1 MITYLNYVVE
11 KSDMNVK
18 KYARTG
24 SFAPAS
30 WLAVLEDGDNARISY
45 RADRLKIVKGQTPLP
60 NNDGAN
66 VVVDEEV
73 ETEGSGSR
81 LDDRDMVR
89 MLEDYNVNISLENQ
103 VQRDDQD
110 ISNIEDNMDQH
121 LEDLK
126 D

>member
-1 MITYLNYVVE
+1 MTTYLDYVAE
-11 KSDMNVK
+11 KSNMNVK

-30 WLAVLEDGDNARISY
+30 WLAVLEDGDNARVSY

-60 NNDGAN
+60 NNDGAE
-66 VVVDEEV
+66 VIVDEEV
-73 ETEGSGSR
+73 ETKGSGSR
-81 LDDRDMVR
+81 LKDRDMVR
-89 MLEDYNVNISLENQ
+89 ILEDYNVNISLKHQ

-110 ISNIEDNMDQH
+110 IKNIEDNMDQH